1 MPHHLAGRFLN
12 HEIPDGEI
20 VDGFQ
25 NSGNPSSCKVTARCF
40 TEALLGQPPGYM
52 VTGWAGDPAAIRP
65 DILKIDHAK
74 TAMLIN
80 GGGEFKSR
88 LVAPDQRIFPE
99 HDDKRCMNRF
109 FRRIV
114 NQPDSFLPQNIF
126 MHFLKIDV
134 VVMTVHGNGDI
145 EEGHPVSDA
154 FQLVL
159 PVDEH
164 DSAISN
170 GYDVEAWGKRRMIH
184 EILIRDTK
192 I

>member
-1 MPHHLAGRFLN
+1 
-12 HEIPDGEI
+12 
-20 VDGFQ
+20 
-25 NSGNPSSCKVTARCF
+25 
-40 TEALLGQPPGYM
+40 
-52 VTGWAGDPAAIRP
+52 
-65 DILKIDHAK
+65 
-74 TAMLIN
+74 
-80 GGGEFKSR
+80 
-88 LVAPDQRIFPE
+88 
-99 HDDKRCMNRF
+99 
-109 FRRIV
+109 
-114 NQPDSFLPQNIF
+114 

-192 I
+192 IRPRYCAMFAPPQKRANIDFARFFSLIGHQQNIINWTFIITTALI